1 MVIFP
6 DCSTA
11 GIEDN
16 IEFSKENLLD
26 VDQFYGNFSE
36 KLFSITKNMM
46 SGGEIFEFN
55 NIEFNQ
61 MKFFLRPNF
70 HSYVKQSTILKE
82 SEQEINQFTED
93 QLKVL
98 ESLANESRLLVTG
111 SQGTGKTVM
120 AEEIINIFGSSYN
133 KILFIN
139 SGRLGNINTKIKF
152 LDRFNNITF
161 TTFNKFV
168 RDINK
173 FFDTSLNLP
182 SDFINSNNLL
192 TTSAYNNLKNYK
204 DEKFCYDLIIIDEM
218 QHCYFYDN
226 FYLLIDKILKN
237 GLLNGKYY
245 FFGDFDHQNIIG
257 ENINK
262 NILTDR
268 DPKQNLHNYKG
279 IHLWYNVRNSED
291 IALEAPIISG
301 LFDSLPLPYTIKNTR
316 GDVEHIFC
324 KDRDNKKEKLL
335 NILKKLKKDDVLG
348 NDITILSNY
357 TLQNKKCIVSSLD
370 ISDIYKMCDLS
381 NVKDDIILEQAI
393 KNLNKNETI
402 FFSSAL
408 AFQGLESKI
417 IIYIDPLDMDYSNND
432 SIKTSDAAHL
442 MLFNAMGRANS
453 ILYLLCDKHYENWYN
468 DRLKILGK
476 LTPKK

>member
-1 MVIFP
+1 M
-6 DCSTA
+6 
-11 GIEDN
+11 
-16 IEFSKENLLD
+16 
-26 VDQFYGNFSE
+26 
-36 KLFSITKNMM
+36 
-46 SGGEIFEFN
+46 
-55 NIEFNQ
+55 
-61 MKFFLRPNF
+61 
-70 HSYVKQSTILKE
+70 KE

-226 FYLLIDKILKN
+226 FY
-237 GLLNGKYY
+237 
-245 FFGDFDHQNIIG
+245 
-257 ENINK
+257 
-262 NILTDR
+262 
-268 DPKQNLHNYKG
+268 NL
-279 IHLWYNVRNSED
+279 
-291 IALEAPIISG
+291 
-301 LFDSLPLPYTIKNTR
+301 
-316 GDVEHIFC
+316 
-324 KDRDNKKEKLL
+324 
-335 NILKKLKKDDVLG
+335 
-348 NDITILSNY
+348 
-357 TLQNKKCIVSSLD
+357 
-370 ISDIYKMCDLS
+370 
-381 NVKDDIILEQAI
+381 
-393 KNLNKNETI
+393 
-402 FFSSAL
+402 
-408 AFQGLESKI
+408 
-417 IIYIDPLDMDYSNND
+417 
-432 SIKTSDAAHL
+432 
-442 MLFNAMGRANS
+442 
-453 ILYLLCDKHYENWYN
+453 
-468 DRLKILGK
+468 
-476 LTPKK
+476 